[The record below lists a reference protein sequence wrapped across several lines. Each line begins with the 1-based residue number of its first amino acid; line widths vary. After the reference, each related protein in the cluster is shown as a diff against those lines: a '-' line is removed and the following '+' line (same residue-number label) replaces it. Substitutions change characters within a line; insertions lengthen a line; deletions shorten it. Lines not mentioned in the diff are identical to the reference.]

1 MRLAQLG
8 LDVMMGDDLSE
19 AGDDSDGGGAAA
31 PLDPYTAARRLHR
44 LRPEVPPPF
53 LRHTITLG
61 VRSDSEFSLGLP
73 TFSDALD
80 RFLSH
85 TLNHAEPLNR
95 SF

>member
-53 LRHTITLG
+53 SDTQSLSVFALTRSSLSVSQPFLTL
-61 VRSDSEFSLGLP
+61 SIAFSL
-73 TFSDALD
+73 T
-80 RFLSH
+80 H
-85 TLNHAEPLNR
+85 
-95 SF
+95 